1 MEVPWNGSQTRNSL
15 AVNSYQIDVLL
26 APDRGARRAK
36 KVSLERGLKKL
47 RAKKVSLERSTRLAE
62 QRDVTDSVS

>member
-26 APDRGARRAK
+26 APDRN
-36 KVSLERGLKKL
+36 L